1 MTTAA
6 VAAPLKYADPE
17 RGHKR
22 RVRLFAFLAI
32 TLVVSLLIQ
41 GFQYYRMPL
50 NLRHDSPQHD
60 KLKPSGTI
68 GVKLGVFG
76 VMLFGFIFLY
86 PLRKR
91 WMWLMR
97 KGNSKHWLDF
107 HIVMGLTAPWII
119 ACHASFKFRGFAGL
133 SFFIMSAVAASGVV
147 GRYLYN
153 QIPRRVNSSELS
165 LQEAKELQE
174 HLVKELAEQKFF
186 DPEDLKPLFRLP
198 TEEQAR
204 KMPIIVTLLYM
215 AMLDIMRPFQV
226 ARLRLRTV
234 SPLEIITSFGGLL
247 HTHHAEVEIVID
259 LARAQASLSKRLVF
273 LSRAQQIFH
282 LWHVV
287 HRPFSFSF
295 VCLAVIHI
303 GVVTALGFVGN
314 IWTWH

>member
-6 VAAPLKYADPE
+6 VTAPLKYSDPE

-22 RVRLFAFLAI
+22 RVRLFALLAI
-32 TLVVSLLIQ
+32 TLIVSLLIQ

-50 NLRHDSPQHD
+50 ELRHDSPVHD

-68 GVKLGVFG
+68 GLKLGIFG
-76 VMLFGFIFLY
+76 VFLFCCIFVY

-91 WMWLMR
+91 WPWLMR

-107 HIVMGLTAPWII
+107 HIVMGLTAPWVI
-119 ACHASFKFRGFAGL
+119 ACHASFKFHGFAGL
-133 SFFIMSAVAASGVV
+133 AFFIMSAVAASGVV

-165 LQEAKELQE
+165 LQEAKDLQA
-174 HLVKELAEQKFF
+174 HLVSELAAQQFF
-186 DPEDLKPLFRLP
+186 NEEDLKPLFRLP
-198 TEEQAR
+198 SEEQAM
-204 KMPIIVTLLYM
+204 KMPLILTLLYM
-215 AMLDIMRPFQV
+215 AFLDITRPFKV
-226 ARLRLRTV
+226 SRLRLR
-234 SPLEIITSFGGLL
+234 SLAGLEILTTLGGLL
-247 HTHHAEVEIVID
+247 HTSHAEVEIVID
-259 LARAQASLSKRLVF
+259 LARTQASLSKRLVF

-282 LWHVV
+282 LWHVI

-303 GVVTALGFVGN
+303 TVVTLLGFARL
-314 IWTWH
+314 

>member
-6 VAAPLKYADPE
+6 VTAPAKFVDPE

-50 NLRHDSPQHD
+50 NLRPDSPLHD

-68 GVKLGVFG
+68 GLKLGIFG
-76 VMLFGFIFLY
+76 VFLFCCIFLY

-107 HIVMGLTAPWII
+107 HIVMGLTAPFII

-133 SFFIMSAVAASGVV
+133 AFFIMSAVAASGVV

-165 LQEAKELQE
+165 LQEAKELQG
-174 HLVKELAEQKFF
+174 HLVKELSEQKFF
-186 DPEDLKPLFRLP
+186 EPEELKPLFRLP

-204 KMPIIVTLLYM
+204 RMPAIVTLLYM
-215 AMLDIMRPFQV
+215 GMLDVMRPFQI
-226 ARLRLRTV
+226 ARLRLRSV
-234 SPLEIITSFGGLL
+234 SPLEFLTSLGGLL
-247 HTHHAEVEIVID
+247 RTRHAEVEIVID
-259 LARAQASLSKRLVF
+259 LARAQASLSKRLLF

-295 VCLAVIHI
+295 VCLAAIHI
-303 GVVTALGFVGN
+303 AVVTLLGFARL
-314 IWTWH
+314 